1 MFTSAARVTPALCK
15 VIICVAI
22 LLSSMSSSP
31 AISSSPAKVEYD
43 TLSLLLTLD
52 VKPEK
57 SEGYMRSMFKH
68 WSDLDRDGCTTRES
82 VLRRDA
88 TSKFAPIKPKS
99 SCKVTNG
106 VWFSVYDGVY
116 EYSSSSID
124 IDHVVSLSEAYRSG
138 AYKWS
143 TVMKQKFANDESD
156 ARSLRAVS
164 KSSNR
169 SKSDKDPA
177 LWLPSRAAYTCTYIS
192 DWVAIKARWSLS
204 VDAKEYAKLRAML
217 TSTCQGLKTKGWIT
231 VKGVS

>member
-1 MFTSAARVTPALCK
+1 MLTSALRVTPAVCK
-15 VIICVAI
+15 VYICVSI
-22 LLSSMSSSP
+22 LLTVMSSSP
-31 AISSSPAKVEYD
+31 AMSSSPEKVEYD
-43 TLSLLLTLD
+43 TLSLLSTLD

-57 SEGYMRSMFKH
+57 SEGYTRSMFKH
-68 WSDLDRDGCTTRES
+68 WSDLNRDGCTTRES

-88 TSKFAPIKPKS
+88 TSKFAPVKPES
-99 SCKVTNG
+99 TCKVTNG

-156 ARSLRAVS
+156 VRSLRAVS

-177 LWLPSRAAYTCTYIS
+177 LWLPSRVAYTCTYIS

-204 VDAKEYAKLRAML
+204 VDVKEYAKLRAML
-217 TSTCQGLKTKGWIT
+217 TSACPGLKTKGWVV
-231 VKGVS
+231 VKGLP